1 MRSVPVLIG
10 VGAVLVMA
18 TAGPALAAGGWT
30 VQYPQN
36 PAGSIDASLY
46 AVSCVSGVAASSSCI
61 AVGNYENAITQ
72 VGLTL
77 AESWNGSSWVI
88 QPTPN
93 PAGSSTAQLNGVS
106 CPVTIPATTPSCE
119 AVGQYSD
126 PSGSVPYPLAEGW
139 NGTAWTIQPTPAL
152 GIGGILNGVSCVS
165 ASFCIAIGQY
175 ITSGY
180 STVNVA
186 EEWNGT
192 AWSQLPLPTPI
203 AGDYLVAVSC
213 PSVHYCVV
221 VGSNLGTGEAVS
233 LIWNDGT
240 WSSVPVPQPAGDS
253 LTALGA
259 VSCSSAS
266 ACTAVG
272 SAFNAGGT
280 QVVVAERWNGTA
292 WVVQQALNRDD
303 NGSQLTGVSCPTAT
317 SCTAIGNSGGADTLA
332 EGWNGSTWTIESTPD
347 PNGPATPLALSCTA
361 VTTCTSTGEY
371 FPNNGDNYYTL
382 AYQYN

>member
-1 MRSVPVLIG
+1 MRRVPVLIG
-10 VGAVLVMA
+10 VAAVLVMA

-36 PAGSIDASLY
+36 PVGSIDASLH
-46 AVSCVSGVAASSSCI
+46 AVSCVSGTAASSSCI

-77 AESWNGSSWVI
+77 AESWHGSSWVI

-93 PAGSSTAQLNGVS
+93 PAGSSTAELSAVS
-106 CPVTIPATTPSCE
+106 CTVTTSCE

-126 PSGSVPYPLAEGW
+126 PGGSVEYPLAEGW

-152 GIGGILNGVSCVS
+152 GIGGILAGVSCAG
-165 ASFCIAIGQY
+165 ASFCIAIGLY
-175 ITSGY
+175 FTSSYGV
-180 STVNVA
+180 VNIA

-192 AWSQLPLPTPI
+192 AWSQLPASTSFGGGQIGP
-203 AGDYLVAVSC
+203 VSC

-221 VGSNLGTGEAVS
+221 VGGNLDTGDAVS

-240 WSSVPVPQPAGDS
+240 WSSVPVPSPAGDS
-253 LTALGA
+253 SVALDA
-259 VSCSSAS
+259 VSCFSAS

-280 QVVVAERWNGTA
+280 QQVVAERWNGTA
-292 WVVQQALNRDD
+292 WAVQQAHNRGDT
-303 NGSQLTGVSCPTAT
+303 GSQLTGVSCPTAT
-317 SCTAIGNSGGADTLA
+317 SCTAIGNSGLADTLA
-332 EGWNGSTWTIESTPD
+332 EGWNGSTWTMESTPD
-347 PNGPATPLALSCTA
+347 PNGAATPLALSCTT
-361 VTTCTSTGEY
+361 VTTCTSTGQY
-371 FPNNGDNYYTL
+371 SPNNGDIYYTL
-382 AYQYN
+382 AYQRN

>member
-1 MRSVPVLIG
+1 M
-10 VGAVLVMA
+10 
-18 TAGPALAAGGWT
+18 
-30 VQYPQN
+30 
-36 PAGSIDASLY
+36 
-46 AVSCVSGVAASSSCI
+46 
-61 AVGNYENAITQ
+61 TQ

-106 CPVTIPATTPSCE
+106 CSDTILATTPSCE
-119 AVGQYSD
+119 AVGQYSGPNGD
-126 PSGSVPYPLAEGW
+126 IPYPLAEGW

-152 GIGGILNGVSCVS
+152 GIGGILDGVWCVS

-180 STVNVA
+180 SAVNVA
-186 EEWNGT
+186 EEWNGA
-192 AWSQLPLPTPI
+192 AWFQLPLPTLMG
-203 AGDYLVAVSC
+203 GDSFGPVSC

-221 VGSNLGTGEAVS
+221 VGGNIDTGKAVS

-259 VSCSSAS
+259 VSCPSAS

-272 SAFNAGGT
+272 SAFNASGT

-303 NGSQLTGVSCPTAT
+303 SGSQLTGVSCPTAT
-317 SCTAIGNSGGADTLA
+317 SCTAIGNSGLGDTLA
-332 EGWNGSTWTIESTPD
+332 EGWNAGSTWTSESTPD